1 LRQAVLF
8 PQDAQERPMAER
20 NVVIRQAHM
29 LASDQGAGSILDKV
43 GQAVVRNGLA
53 PMGKDFSRFFG
64 SHAKTA

>member
-1 LRQAVLF
+1 LQAS
-8 PQDAQERPMAER
+8 
-20 NVVIRQAHM
+20 H
-29 LASDQGAGSILDKV
+29 QGAGSILDKV